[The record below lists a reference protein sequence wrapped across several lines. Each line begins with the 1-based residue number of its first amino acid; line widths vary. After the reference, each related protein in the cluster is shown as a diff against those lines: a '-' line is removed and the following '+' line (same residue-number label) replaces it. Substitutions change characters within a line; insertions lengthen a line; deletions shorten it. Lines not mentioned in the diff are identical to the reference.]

1 MPSAIEERIAALVEG
16 ELSPVID
23 ALSNA
28 GFEAYLV
35 GGLVRDAFLNRGLED
50 LDVDIATDAHPD
62 EIEKIVGRLGPTWV
76 QGREFG
82 TIGVAI
88 GDRHVEITTFRSD
101 VYANASRKPEVAFGD
116 SIEDD
121 LARRD
126 FTVNAMAINA
136 KDLTLVDPLNGV
148 QHLFERRLVTP
159 AEPEQ
164 TFSEDPLRML
174 RAARFVSQIGFEIDP
189 ESIAAIKAMN
199 DRIEIVSAERIREE
213 FSKLLVGEGVGDA
226 LRVIVETGLADRF
239 IPELPALKLE
249 QDPIHQHKD
258 VLAHTIAVTSS
269 TSPRLRLRLAAVM
282 HDVGKPRTRSY
293 AGGKVSFHHHEV
305 VGARMARNRLTDL
318 RYPSAVVDD
327 VSELVMLHLRFHT
340 YAMGWTD
347 RAVRRYVR
355 DAGPLLEDLN
365 ELVRCDCTTRNKGK
379 AAALNR
385 RMDELEVRIEVLSE
399 QEELAKIRPPLD
411 GNQVIEYLGVEPGP
425 VVGDA
430 LDHLLELRLDLG
442 PIDESKAYEL
452 LAEWAEERGLKPR

>member
-1 MPSAIEERIAALVEG
+1 MSSAIEERIAALIEG
-16 ELSPVID
+16 ELSPLLG
-23 ALSNA
+23 AFSKA

-35 GGLVRDAFLNRGLED
+35 GGFVRDAFLNRELED
-50 LDVDIATDAHPD
+50 LDIDIATNAHPD
-62 EIEKIVGRLGPTWV
+62 EIERLVERLGPTWL

-101 VYANASRKPEVAFGD
+101 VYASASRKPEVAFGE
-116 SIEDD
+116 SIDED

-126 FTVNAMAINA
+126 FTVNAMAINMT
-136 KDLTLVDPLNGV
+136 DLTLVDPLNGV

-159 AEPEQ
+159 AGPEQ

-174 RAARFVSQIGFEIDP
+174 RAARFVSQIGFEVDP
-189 ESIAAIKAMN
+189 EAIAAIATMN
-199 DRIEIVSAERIREE
+199 DRLEIVSAERIREE
-213 FSKLLVGEGVGDA
+213 FSKLLVGERVGEA
-226 LRVIVETGLADRF
+226 LRLIVETGLADRF

-282 HDVGKPRTRSY
+282 HDIGKPRTRSY

-305 VGARMARNRLTDL
+305 VGARMARNRLTEL
-318 RYPSAVVDD
+318 RYPSSMVDD

-355 DAGPLLEDLN
+355 DAGLLLEDLN
-365 ELVRCDCTTRNKGK
+365 ELVRCDCTTRNKNK

-385 RMDELEVRIEVLSE
+385 RMDELEERIEVLSE

-411 GNQVIEYLGVEPGP
+411 GNQVIEYLDLKPGP
-425 VVGDA
+425 MIGDA
-430 LDHLLELRLDLG
+430 LDYLLEFRLDHG
-442 PIDESKAYEL
+442 PVEESKAYEL
-452 LAEWAEERGLKPR
+452 LDEWADQHGLKPR